1 MIQAEATANAKS
13 KRQERTYSRNY
24 KKASGPEGGRVIGKE
39 GEIVIVII
47 TVTTIIICVE
57 HLLGVW

>member
-24 KKASGPEGGRVIGKE
+24 KKASGPGGRVIGKE